1 MLLDETLPFC
11 SILDR
16 RSGASYSG
24 NLQWPGCRYLRRFKR
39 EAQVCSHQPGE
50 LSGVEKIE
58 LELAQIARNRLPE
71 TTTAWSPQLV
81 YMASQMGSVEADVLE
96 NKL

>member
-58 LELAQIARNRLPE
+58 LELAQIAQKQIAGDNHRLE
-71 TTTAWSPQLV
+71 SAACVHGISDGV
-81 YMASQMGSVEADVLE
+81 S
-96 NKL
+96 